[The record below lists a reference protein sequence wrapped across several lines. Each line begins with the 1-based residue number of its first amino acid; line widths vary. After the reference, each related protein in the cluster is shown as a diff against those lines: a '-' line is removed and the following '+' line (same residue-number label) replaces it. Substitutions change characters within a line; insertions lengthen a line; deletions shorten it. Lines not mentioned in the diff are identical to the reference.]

1 MIVSKFLLTV
11 GASLFVQA
19 GAGCFSPTIIEDGR
33 RSGDPALRSMGDGRP
48 RWRPRH
54 ERMCAE
60 HDRDAELV
68 RGPSEALA
76 EPNFREATFACIAI
90 DFDST

>member
-1 MIVSKFLLTV
+1 MIVSKFLLAV

-19 GAGCFSPTIIEDGR
+19 GAGCFSPTIIEDDGEVVI
-33 RSGDPALRSMGDGRP
+33 LRYGPWATASEVASKA
-48 RWRPRH
+48 

-68 RGPSEALA
+68 ADAEALA